1 MIMSRQ
7 DRFYA
12 SAPALSLGSAGRP
25 NGQRH
30 LDPVLAGHLPETDTA
45 YEVARPAP
53 CLVTHSSLIS
63 PATENAEKEFR
74 DTNNLPPTRLFQGS
88 LAHESSKVHPAGKI
102 ETARPGV

>member
-1 MIMSRQ
+1 M
-7 DRFYA
+7 
-12 SAPALSLGSAGRP
+12 SLGSAGRP